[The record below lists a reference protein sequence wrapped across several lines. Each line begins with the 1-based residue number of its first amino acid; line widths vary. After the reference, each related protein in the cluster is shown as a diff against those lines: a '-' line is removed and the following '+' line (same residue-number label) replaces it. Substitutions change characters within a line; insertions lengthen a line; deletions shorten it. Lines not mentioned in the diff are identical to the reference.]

1 MVQDQS
7 RHAAWPHGRMVVSIY
22 YFASYSPLSKVGH
35 TSSCSSSCMQAWKE
49 SGFDVRVGETLIEGS
64 ILKSWEK
71 KERSEAIQ
79 LQAELMGLVRGCD
92 SVAELAMVVR
102 EVASHMSPET
112 LVVSISRVAHLPLV
126 R

>member
-1 MVQDQS
+1 
-7 RHAAWPHGRMVVSIY
+7 
-22 YFASYSPLSKVGH
+22 
-35 TSSCSSSCMQAWKE
+35 MQAWKE